1 MMLWYKGDRYFFR
14 DVVNEKYTPFEIS
27 DFVVPYNIKTN
38 SSYMNYKK
46 QLTPKLSD
54 VKQLV

>member
-38 SSYMNYKK
+38 SRYKNYKK
-46 QLTPKLSD
+46 ELTPKLSD
-54 VKQLV
+54 VK